1 MSEQAII
8 GGKCP
13 YCKSVLTT
21 DDNDREYKI
30 IQCPNCN
37 TVFSLEGLLEVE
49 HGTPLSKREES
60 SETEEDNNYI
70 SLKYDALRYK
80 NGGIRSYYC
89 YITHQK
95 LNETKKVVADTP
107 DLLTL
112 KIEQQ
117 VNYLENKYQQ
127 IKKIEDAKFS
137 SINAEKDIEEHENL
151 LNACIKKVIQVNW
164 RDYKKEDVYGTEE
177 PFFKIPEPSEKDALP
192 KANFWESLF
201 KDYKAKRE
209 EKRKIYLES
218 LKKDWSKAKELFE
231 KNHKK
236 WAKEKKAFD
245 KKQEDWN
252 KSLDKQKEL
261 YEKGKKEGV
270 ETFYS
275 YLLIASVYPPKF
287 PENVIL
293 EYKDDDKT
301 LLVEYELP
309 DLEDMPKYKGE
320 KYSRTTGRTEKIE
333 LSQNA
338 RDSLYDKVLYM
349 IPIRTLYE
357 IFRNDKFDNIESVGF
372 NGFVNTLDKSTGKKK
387 IVYILSLF
395 VKKAD
400 FMELDISQ
408 IDPKACFRG
417 LKGIASNKLSQL
429 APIAPIMTISRED
442 KRFRE
447 GREVMENVDTTVNVA
462 SMDWEEF
469 EHLVRE
475 VFSKEFGQAGME
487 VKVTQSSRDL
497 GVDAVAFDPDPLRGG
512 KIIIQAKRYT
522 NTVKVESVRALYGIM
537 QDEGAMKG
545 IIVTT
550 SDYGPDA
557 YKFAQGKP
565 ITLINGNNLLAML
578 EKYGHKA
585 KIDIKEAKKFLNEN

>member
-1 MSEQAII
+1 MLKQVIVS
-8 GGKCP
+8 GNCP
-13 YCKSVLTT
+13 LCKTVLNF
-21 DDNDREYKI
+21 DNLDREYNI
-30 IQCPNCN
+30 LECPRCK
-37 TVFSLEGLLEVE
+37 TTFLLENALNKVL
-49 HGTPLSKREES
+49 GS
-60 SETEEDNNYI
+60 SEIEENINEIDEENDYV
-70 SLKYDALRYK
+70 SLRYDALRYK
-80 NGGIRSYYC
+80 NGGVRSYYC

-95 LNETKKVVADTP
+95 LEETKKVVADSP
-107 DLLTL
+107 ELLTL

-127 IKKIEDAKFS
+127 IKKTEEARTS
-137 SINAEKDIEEHENL
+137 SLNAEKEIQEHEDL
-151 LNACIKKVIQVNW
+151 LNDSLKRVIKIKWSDYEKHDKYEVSEPVFSIQ
-164 RDYKKEDVYGTEE
+164 K
-177 PFFKIPEPSEKDALP
+177 PSDKDALP
-192 KANFWESLF
+192 KKNLFESIF
-201 KDYKAKRE
+201 KQYKGKRE
-209 EKRKIYLES
+209 EERKVYLKVLVTGWEE
-218 LKKDWSKAKELFE
+218 AKELFE
-231 KNHKK
+231 KNHKN
-236 WAKEKKAFD
+236 WEKEKKEFEQ
-245 KKQEDWN
+245 KQEDWN
-252 KSLDKQKEL
+252 QTLENQKKL
-261 YEKGKKEGV
+261 YESGKKDGI

-275 YLLIASVYPPKF
+275 YLLIASEYPPKF
-287 PENVIL
+287 PENVFL
-293 EYKDDDKT
+293 EYKEEDKT

-320 KYSRTTGRTEKIE
+320 KYSKTTGRTEKIE
-333 LSQNA
+333 LSENV

-357 IFRNDKFDNIESVGF
+357 IFQNDEFNNVESVGF

-387 IVYILSLF
+387 IIYILSLF
-395 VKKAD
+395 VKKSD
-400 FMELDISQ
+400 FLELDLSQ
-408 IDPKACFRG
+408 VEPKACFRG

-429 APIAPIMTISRED
+429 APIAPIMNMSRED

-447 GREVMENVDTTVNVA
+447 GREVMDAVDTTVNVA

-475 VFSKEFGQAGME
+475 VFSKEFGGAGME

-585 KIDIKEAKKFLNEN
+585 KIDLKEAKKFLN

>member
-1 MSEQAII
+1 MSEQII
-8 GGKCP
+8 VSGNCP
-13 YCKSVLTT
+13 SCKAMLNF

-30 IQCPNCN
+30 LKCPRCSN
-37 TVFSLEGLLEVE
+37 VFQLEKALNLQYG
-49 HGTPLSKREES
+49 S
-60 SETEEDNNYI
+60 SEIKDLDSLKDEKEDNHI

-89 YITHQK
+89 YITHLE

-117 VNYLENKYQQ
+117 ANYLESKFQQ
-127 IKKIEDAKFS
+127 LKKIEDAKFS
-137 SINAEKDIEEHENL
+137 SINAEKDIEKHENL
-151 LNACIKKVIQVNW
+151 LITSLKKVVRIKW
-164 RDYKKEDVYGTEE
+164 SDYKKEGEYEVEE
-177 PFFKIPEPSEKDALP
+177 PLFKIPEPSGKDALP
-192 KANFWESLF
+192 KNNLWESLF
-201 KDYKAKRE
+201 KNYKAKRE
-209 EKRKIYLES
+209 IERKAYLES
-218 LKKDWSKAKELFE
+218 LNKGWLTAKELFE
-231 KNHKK
+231 KNHKN
-236 WAKEKKAFD
+236 WEKEKQGFE
-245 KKQEDWN
+245 KKQKDWN
-252 KSLDKQKEL
+252 NALDKQTEL
-261 YEKGKKEGV
+261 YEKGKKEGI

-275 YLLIASVYPPKF
+275 YLLIASDYPPNF
-287 PENVIL
+287 PENVLL
-293 EYKDDDKT
+293 EYKEEDKL

-338 RDSLYDKVLYM
+338 RESLYDKVLYM
-349 IPIRTLYE
+349 IPIRTLQE
-357 IFRNDKFDNIESVGF
+357 IFKNDEFNNIESVGF

-395 VKKAD
+395 VKKVD
-400 FMELDISQ
+400 FLELNLSQ
-408 IDPKACFRG
+408 IDPRSCFRG

-429 APIAPIMTISRED
+429 APIAPIMNISRED

-447 GREVMENVDTTVNVA
+447 GREVMENVDTTINVA

-475 VFSKEFGQAGME
+475 IFSKEFGTAGME

-565 ITLINGNNLLAML
+565 ITLINGNNLLSML

-585 KIDIKEAKKFLNEN
+585 KIDLKEAKKLLNDN

>member
-1 MSEQAII
+1 MSKQVII
-8 GGKCP
+8 NGNCP
-13 YCKSVLTT
+13 SCKTVLNF
-21 DDNDREYKI
+21 DSLDREYAI
-30 IQCPNCN
+30 LECPRCK
-37 TVFSLEGLLEVE
+37 TKFLLENALNKTFGSPE
-49 HGTPLSKREES
+49 I
-60 SETEEDNNYI
+60 EDNSNEVEDEKNYV
-70 SLKYDALRYK
+70 SLRYDALRYK

-95 LNETKKVVADTP
+95 LDEVKKVVADSP
-107 DLLTL
+107 ELLTL

-127 IKKIEDAKFS
+127 LKKTEEARTS
-137 SINAEKDIEEHENL
+137 SINAEKEINDHEDL
-151 LNACIKKVIQVNW
+151 LTESLKKVVKIKW
-164 RDYKKEDVYGTEE
+164 SDYEKNQKYEISE
-177 PFFKIPEPSEKDALP
+177 PVFKIQKPSNEDALP
-192 KANFWESLF
+192 KKNLFESIF
-201 KDYKAKRE
+201 KQYKAKRE
-209 EKRKIYLES
+209 EERKLYLETLIAGWDEAIKLS
-218 LKKDWSKAKELFE
+218 E
-231 KNHKK
+231 KNHKT
-236 WAKEKKAFD
+236 WEKEKKEFEQ
-245 KKQEDWN
+245 KQEEWN
-252 KSLDKQKEL
+252 NTLENQEKL
-261 YEKGKKEGV
+261 YENGKKEGV
-270 ETFYS
+270 ETYYS
-275 YLLIASVYPPKF
+275 YLLIASEYPPKF
-287 PENVIL
+287 PENVFL
-293 EYKDDDKT
+293 EYKEEEKT

-320 KYSRTTGRTEKIE
+320 KYSKTTGRTEKIE
-333 LSQNA
+333 LSENV
-338 RDSLYDKVLYM
+338 RDSLYDKVLYI

-357 IFRNDKFDNIESVGF
+357 IFQNDEYNNIESVAF

-387 IVYILSLF
+387 IIYILSLF
-395 VKKAD
+395 VKKSD
-400 FMELDISQ
+400 FLELDLSQ
-408 IDPKACFRG
+408 VDPKACFRG

-429 APIAPIMTISRED
+429 APIAPIMNMSRED
-442 KRFRE
+442 RRFRE
-447 GREVMENVDTTVNVA
+447 GREVMDAVDTTVNVA
-462 SMDWEEF
+462 TMDWEEF

-475 VFSKEFGQAGME
+475 VFAKEFGTAGME

-565 ITLINGNNLLAML
+565 ITLINGNNLLSML

-585 KIDIKEAKKFLNEN
+585 KIDLKEAKKFFKE